1 MKNLEKYWLSKW
13 DNIVMKVGSNILAW
27 NSSNKEDIDFWIN
40 HKNVQNIVSSVDYL
54 MWLWLNVFLV
64 SSWAVAIWRRNFE
77 KHWII
82 FWDILSLDEKA
93 FLAGN
98 WQITLMNIY
107 YKLFE
112 EKNILI
118 TQNLLTHSDFI
129 NKKNISN
136 LQNVRKKNIKN
147 RTLAIINENDP
158 ISREELKFSDNDQL
172 AWLVAKVVNA
182 KLLILLSDIDWLYKN
197 YWKENQELIE
207 EVRDIESIRVHSN
220 KEKKVWSNWTGLMD
234 SKLNVFA
241 EMLKNWIIW
250 ILTNWWEQY
259 IIKRIFEGTDCK
271 RTVFR
276 V

>member
-1 MKNLEKYWLSKW
+1 
-13 DNIVMKVGSNILAW
+13 
-27 NSSNKEDIDFWIN
+27 
-40 HKNVQNIVSSVDYL
+40 
-54 MWLWLNVFLV
+54 
-64 SSWAVAIWRRNFE
+64 
-77 KHWII
+77 
-82 FWDILSLDEKA
+82 
-93 FLAGN
+93 
-98 WQITLMNIY
+98 
-107 YKLFE
+107 
-112 EKNILI
+112 
-118 TQNLLTHSDFI
+118 
-129 NKKNISN
+129 
-136 LQNVRKKNIKN
+136 
-147 RTLAIINENDP
+147 
-158 ISREELKFSDNDQL
+158 LKFSDNDQL